1 MKIDLKELGKR
12 IKLTRKG
19 QDLTQEMLAEKAGVS
34 QHYIYEIEAGR
45 KAMSIHSF
53 ASLTTALDVSAD
65 YLLFGD
71 GQRIFDVD
79 TPAHH
84 NNHPRPAT
92 AGRRPGTAVPGST
105 ERGRHRT
112 LTAAPDPLPPRPA
125 GPAAACCLR
134 SCHAA
139 AGTRRKLPSCPPTR
153 PVLASSHPRR

>member
-1 MKIDLKELGKR
+1 MKIDLQELGKR
-12 IKLTRKG
+12 IKLTRRG

-53 ASLTTALDVSAD
+53 ASLTTASDVSAD

-84 NNHPRPAT
+84 NNQLMEIA
-92 AGRRPGTAVPGST
+92 AELLLEAKGFSNAVVSVTDGNVDVVINST
-105 ERGRHRT
+105 KLDDT
-112 LTAAPDPLPPRPA
+112 LRAQVEDIVK
-125 GPAAACCLR
+125 
-134 SCHAA
+134 
-139 AGTRRKLPSCPPTR
+139 RKTGVSADKITINIR
-153 PVLASSHPRR
+153 NN

>member
-19 QDLTQEMLAEKAGVS
+19 QDLTQAGVS

-84 NNHPRPAT
+84 NNQLMEIAAELNPSQRDHVLEILEVM
-92 AGRRPGTAVPGST
+92 VPYI
-105 ERGRHRT
+105 
-112 LTAAPDPLPPRPA
+112 
-125 GPAAACCLR
+125 
-134 SCHAA
+134 
-139 AGTRRKLPSCPPTR
+139 KN
-153 PVLASSHPRR
+153 

>member
-53 ASLTTALDVSAD
+53 ASLTTALDV
-65 YLLFGD
+65 FGD

-84 NNHPRPAT
+84 NNQLMEIAAELNPSQRDHVLEILEVM
-92 AGRRPGTAVPGST
+92 VPYI
-105 ERGRHRT
+105 
-112 LTAAPDPLPPRPA
+112 
-125 GPAAACCLR
+125 
-134 SCHAA
+134 
-139 AGTRRKLPSCPPTR
+139 KN
-153 PVLASSHPRR
+153 

>member
-1 MKIDLKELGKR
+1 MEVFYENRFKR
-12 IKLTRKG
+12 IRKTHQTYPKR

-84 NNHPRPAT
+84 NNQLMEIAAELNPSQRDHVLEILEVM
-92 AGRRPGTAVPGST
+92 VPYI
-105 ERGRHRT
+105 
-112 LTAAPDPLPPRPA
+112 
-125 GPAAACCLR
+125 
-134 SCHAA
+134 
-139 AGTRRKLPSCPPTR
+139 KN
-153 PVLASSHPRR
+153 

>member
-45 KAMSIHSF
+45 KAMSIH
-53 ASLTTALDVSAD
+53 TALDVSAD

-84 NNHPRPAT
+84 NNQLMEIAAELNPSQRDHVLEILEVM
-92 AGRRPGTAVPGST
+92 VPYI
-105 ERGRHRT
+105 
-112 LTAAPDPLPPRPA
+112 
-125 GPAAACCLR
+125 
-134 SCHAA
+134 
-139 AGTRRKLPSCPPTR
+139 KN
-153 PVLASSHPRR
+153 

>member
-53 ASLTTALDVSAD
+53 ASLTTALDV
-65 YLLFGD
+65 GD

-84 NNHPRPAT
+84 NNQLMEIAAELNPSQRDHVLEILEVM
-92 AGRRPGTAVPGST
+92 VPYI
-105 ERGRHRT
+105 
-112 LTAAPDPLPPRPA
+112 
-125 GPAAACCLR
+125 
-134 SCHAA
+134 
-139 AGTRRKLPSCPPTR
+139 KN
-153 PVLASSHPRR
+153 